1 MKKANEYDAN
11 FAKIQQEG
19 AQKNQVEDDESKFI
33 ADCKLALE
41 HTQALRQA
49 SANPQLL
56 RPEDYV
62 RLESFLLNV
71 INRCTSPS
79 HSCKS
84 ECTKKVDIRCD
95 DDDDEDLMSCRSLS
109 LDNPQTRVAI
119 SVKEKVDSKGFCSYV
134 TFVASYVIFLFIV
147 TLLLSRIGKI

>member
-11 FAKIQQEG
+11 FAKAQQEG
-19 AQKNQVEDDESKFI
+19 TQKNEVEDDESKFI

-95 DDDDEDLMSCRSLS
+95 DDDDEDMMSCRDSLQS
-109 LDNPQTRVAI
+109 RVAI
-119 SVKEKVDSKGFCSYV
+119 SVKEKIDSKGFCSYV
-134 TFVASYVIFLFIV
+134 TVVASYVIFLFIV